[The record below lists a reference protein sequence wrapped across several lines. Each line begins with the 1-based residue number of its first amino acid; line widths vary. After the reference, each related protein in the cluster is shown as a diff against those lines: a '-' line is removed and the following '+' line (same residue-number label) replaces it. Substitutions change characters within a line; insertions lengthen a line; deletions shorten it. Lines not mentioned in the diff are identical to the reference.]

1 MFTPESTQYLQ
12 LVGRILIDGSE
23 EANVLFRQ
31 FIGQY
36 PTPISIKNMTNAE
49 KERLLE
55 EDERM
60 EVLLAA
66 IELGTMVVRS
76 QAPLLGHAYSSQL
89 LSTEMMDRLSGENQ
103 ESLYL
108 VGTDVHNDIIDI
120 KKMFVGGLSE
130 CSVYPDR
137 VFRRALLQSA
147 NGIAVV
153 HNHPSGNVEPSS
165 ADIAMIKRL
174 EKGSRILGITFLDF
188 LIVGRN
194 SYYSWRENQ
203 AFHKN
208 EEEKG

>member
-36 PTPISIKNMTNAE
+36 PTPISIKNMTSAE

-76 QAPLLGHAYSSQL
+76 
-89 LSTEMMDRLSGENQ
+89 
-103 ESLYL
+103 
-108 VGTDVHNDIIDI
+108 
-120 KKMFVGGLSE
+120 
-130 CSVYPDR
+130 
-137 VFRRALLQSA
+137 
-147 NGIAVV
+147 
-153 HNHPSGNVEPSS
+153 
-165 ADIAMIKRL
+165 
-174 EKGSRILGITFLDF
+174 
-188 LIVGRN
+188 
-194 SYYSWRENQ
+194 
-203 AFHKN
+203 
-208 EEEKG
+208 

>member
-1 MFTPESTQYLQ
+1 M
-12 LVGRILIDGSE
+12 
-23 EANVLFRQ
+23 A
-31 FIGQY
+31 
-36 PTPISIKNMTNAE
+36 
-49 KERLLE
+49 
-55 EDERM
+55 
-60 EVLLAA
+60 
-66 IELGTMVVRS
+66 
-76 QAPLLGHAYSSQL
+76 
-89 LSTEMMDRLSGENQ
+89 RLSGENQ

-108 VGTDVHNDIIDI
+108 VVTDVHNDIIDI

-208 EEEKG
+208 EEEKS

>member
-1 MFTPESTQYLQ
+1 MFTSESTQYLQ
-12 LVGRILIDGSE
+12 LVSRILIDGSE

-31 FIGQY
+31 FISQY

-49 KERLLE
+49 KDKLIE

-66 IELGTMVVRS
+66 IELGAMVVRS

-89 LSTEMMDRLSGENQ
+89 LSTEMMDRLSGEKQ

-120 KKMFVGGLSE
+120 KKMFVGGFSE

-137 VFRRALLQSA
+137 VFRRALLQSV

-165 ADIAMIKRL
+165 ADIAVIKRL
-174 EKGSRILGITFLDF
+174 ESGSRILGITFLDF
-188 LIVGRN
+188 LIIGQN

-208 EEEKG
+208 EEEKS